1 MSSGASAPASRS
13 DRPDERAWMTR
24 ALDLAVR
31 GWGRVAPNPL
41 VGAVVVAQDRVV
53 GEGFHAEYGGPHAE
67 VVPLEQA
74 GAPAR
79 GATVYVTLRPRP
91 PHGKT
96 PRCTTPLL

>member
-41 VGAVVVAQDRVV
+41 VGAGVVAQDRVV
-53 GEGFHAEYGGPHAE
+53 GEGFHAEYGGPHAGGGA
-67 VVPLEQA
+67 VEQA
-74 GAPAR
+74 GAAAGRGTGYAR
-79 GATVYVTLRPRP
+79 ASMRLGSAVLRP
-91 PHGKT
+91 
-96 PRCTTPLL
+96 